1 MLEKRL
7 RVQWITVNAN
17 QRFETIVRREGVAGM
32 IEAIIFVFLLLF
44 RRRGPKVHEPLQSTW
59 DIYTDSIFFLF
70 VCLFDFFSFFFVFVA
85 ISPSHWLS
93 VLCVQQNSTSHGDG
107 HNPIWVFWSVCVRQ
121 STLKHLIKVEGVS
134 V

>member
-70 VCLFDFFSFFFVFVA
+70 VCLFDFFSFFCFCCYLSFPLALCAVCATEFD
-85 ISPSHWLS
+85 ISRGWPQSDLGF
-93 VLCVQQNSTSHGDG
+93 LECV
-107 HNPIWVFWSVCVRQ
+107 C
-121 STLKHLIKVEGVS
+121 
-134 V
+134 

>member
-70 VCLFDFFSFFFVFVA
+70 VCLFDFFSFFLFLL
-85 ISPSHWLS
+85 LS
-93 VLCVQQNSTSHGDG
+93 LLPTGSLCCVCNRIRHLTGMATIRFGFSG
-107 HNPIWVFWSVCVRQ
+107 VCVRQ